1 MIEDRILAERE
12 KLGLGASGATSE
24 VYATMIGDYERLSI
38 DREFAETAYRAA
50 QLAYD
55 AALADARQQT
65 LYLAAHITPTLAES
79 AQFPQR
85 QSFLGTVSMFLFLAW
100 AIAAMVYYSVRDR
113 R

>member
-1 MIEDRILAERE
+1 M
-12 KLGLGASGATSE
+12 
-24 VYATMIGDYERLSI
+24 GDYERLSV

-55 AALADARQQT
+55 AAQADARRQT
-65 LYLAAHITPTLAES
+65 LYLAAHIAPTLAES

-85 QSFLGTVSMFLFLAW
+85 QSIFGTVVMFLFLVW
-100 AIAAMVYYSVRDR
+100 SIAAMVCYSVRDR